1 MQEQHVEL
9 EVKQD
14 EQIQGAY
21 RAYEKPKLESHD
33 NWKAIT
39 GLTVSV

>member
-1 MQEQHVEL
+1 MQEQQVEL

-14 EQIQGAY
+14 EQAQGVY
-21 RAYEKPKLESHD
+21 RTYEKPKLESHD
-33 NWKAIT
+33 SWKAIT